1 MPANHHPVIWMRPE
15 HGTRGPKPAHS
26 RRDVAVAG
34 IRIADAEGLDAVTMR
49 RIAVE
54 LGTGTTSLYRYVS
67 KKDDVLELM
76 GDEVMGELRGTT
88 LSGDWRADLRT
99 IARLLRRT
107 ALRHPWLPSLSSGRA
122 NHGPNSLWWMELSLS
137 VFDGMEL
144 STDEMLAN
152 LGTLSAFVLGH
163 VLGEL
168 GDREAARR
176 SGLSHEQWM
185 EQQGEYG
192 PTIMN
197 SGLYP
202 RFTRVII
209 EAETPHSPDRQ
220 ERGFEAGLDRVLD
233 GLAAHLPYSS
243 AAASA
248 MSSSDSPGSSA
259 T

>member
-1 MPANHHPVIWMRPE
+1 VPANDHPVIGMRPE
-15 HGTRGPKPAHS
+15 HGTRGPKPIHS
-26 RRDVAVAG
+26 RRDVAAAG
-34 IRIADAEGLDAVTMR
+34 IRIADAEGLGAVSMR
-49 RIAVE
+49 RIAAE
-54 LGTGTTSLYRYVS
+54 LDTGTSSLYRYVS

-88 LSGDWRADLRT
+88 LSGDWRADLHT
-99 IARLLRRT
+99 IARLLREA
-107 ALRHPWLPSLSSGRA
+107 ALRHTWLPSLSSGRA

-137 VFDGMEL
+137 AFDGMDL
-144 STDEMLAN
+144 DTDEMLAN

-168 GDREAARR
+168 GDQEAARR
-176 SGLSHEQWM
+176 SGLTHEQWM

-209 EAETPHSPDRQ
+209 EAETPHAADRQ
-220 ERGFEAGLDRVLD
+220 DRGFEAGLERVLD
-233 GLAAHLPYSS
+233 GLAAHLPPRS
-243 AAASA
+243 
-248 MSSSDSPGSSA
+248 
-259 T
+259 